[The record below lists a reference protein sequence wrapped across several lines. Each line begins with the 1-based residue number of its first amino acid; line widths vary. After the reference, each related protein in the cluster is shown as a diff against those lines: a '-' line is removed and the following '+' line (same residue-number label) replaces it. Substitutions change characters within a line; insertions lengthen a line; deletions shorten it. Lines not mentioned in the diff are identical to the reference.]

1 MKNIDIRDLKS
12 RAIRWPEPVKTLIL
26 TEPDALPADEF
37 LSLISTCEK
46 LLILKRE
53 A

>member
-1 MKNIDIRDLKS
+1 MKTIDLRGLKTK
-12 RAIRWPEPVKTLIL
+12 ALLWPEPVKTLIL
-26 TEPDALPADEF
+26 TEPDALPVDSF
-37 LSLISTCEK
+37 LSLVDTCEK